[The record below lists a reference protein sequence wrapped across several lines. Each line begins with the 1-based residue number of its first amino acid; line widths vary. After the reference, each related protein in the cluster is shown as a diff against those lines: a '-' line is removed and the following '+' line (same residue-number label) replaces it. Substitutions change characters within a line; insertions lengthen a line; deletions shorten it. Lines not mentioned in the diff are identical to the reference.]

1 VRPTVCCF
9 ALLLLLTVLC
19 ACCVS
24 DASSIRSNVAM
35 IRTGGGVSVGDKAA
49 QAVAAGVVGIIFVN
63 AGGSEMIAPQLEK
76 GRDPSAL
83 SHVPAICITTRVG
96 EQLDKLLHSHQ
107 ILNDLPAG
115 SGYAPGENAIRIR
128 WWDIA
133 VGWSARR
140 IQKRWKWL
148 LSQRKLQGRLL
159 QQDALLAEQANR
171 LWQKTQEAAAA
182 EAAARHLESKSVSKI
197 AWRRRNPRHS
207 LETISQQQHR
217 LARQDAVLRARIAAT
232 GRAVAPLPRVAPAPG
247 CPEKVRQR
255 EKRENASRTANM
267 GAESGRQWVDS
278 LPLAGVE
285 KQHAELIE
293 QRQRCASQSQERSQ
307 HERGISALQRELALA
322 RLARLTRG
330 NTG

>member
-1 VRPTVCCF
+1 M
-9 ALLLLLTVLC
+9 LLTVLC

-140 IQKRWKWL
+140 IQKRWKRL
-148 LSQRKLQGRLL
+148 LSQRQLQRRLQ

-207 LETISQQQHR
+207 LPLETISQQQQR
-217 LARQDAVLRARIAAT
+217 LTCQDAVLRARIAAT
-232 GRAVAPLPRVAPAPG
+232 GRAVAPLPRVAPAPLAG

-255 EKRENASRTANM
+255 EKRENASRKANM

-293 QRQRCASQSQERSQ
+293 QRQRCTSQSQERSQ
-307 HERGISALQRELALA
+307 HERGTGISALQRELALA